1 MPKVQVQELRRLLL
15 PVETAVDAVIELDR
29 EHGGMLAR
37 SALLEVQV
45 DSGAEPGLVIVFQ
58 PPGSVERVRRR
69 FSLAAIAAAIINY
82 CWKARIPLPRSGTKR
97 IDIVPEGF
105 AMTIEATVELLRRH
119 GPLPSSGVT
128 SVTTHTPDAAE
139 ASVAAAALSV
149 PAAQA
154 PEPAI
159 AEAGVTEG
167 AVAETSES

>member
-15 PVETAVDAVIELDR
+15 PVDTAVDAVIELDR
-29 EHGGMLAR
+29 EHGGLLAR

-45 DSGAEPGLVIVFQ
+45 DSGAEPGLVILFQ

-97 IDIVPEGF
+97 IDIVPDGF

-128 SVTTHTPDAAE
+128 SVTTHTPDAGG
-139 ASVAAAALSV
+139 SSAAASA
-149 PAAQA
+149 PAAQEA
-154 PEPAI
+154 AGPAL
-159 AEAGVTEG
+159 AR
-167 AVAETSES
+167 VAEPNES